1 MNGNNF
7 IYGRMVEDMRKVV
20 FTIDDLAWFKRFY
33 NLTEEQKQDIFND
46 EESFKVIY
54 TLYGEGKNIDRYTLT
69 DHDGNKVK
77 LNDLNGY
84 QRGVVLND
92 CMAYFNGGKYHGNE
106 TEPCGVVDIWDMEKI
121 TEHTCGGS
129 AFMKLKLN
137 GKEFEVSVY
146 FREEEQTYKTSADG
160 TEDRE
165 KVIEA
170 FNQLY

>member
-1 MNGNNF
+1 
-7 IYGRMVEDMRKVV
+7 MVDDMRKVI
-20 FTIDDLAWFKRFY
+20 FTIDDLEYFKRSN
-33 NLTEEQKQDIFND
+33 NLTEEQLQDIFGD
-46 EESFKVIY
+46 KESFKVIY
-54 TLYGEGKNIDRYTLT
+54 TLYGEGNCIDRYTLT
-69 DHDGNKVK
+69 DYDGNKVN

-92 CMAYFNGGKYHGNE
+92 CMEYFNGGKYHSNE
-106 TEPCGVVDIWDMEKI
+106 TEPCGVVDIQDMEKI
-121 TEHTCGGS
+121 TEHTYGGS

-137 GKEFEVSVY
+137 GKEYEVSVY
-146 FREEEQTYKTSADG
+146 FREDGQTYKTTADG

>member
-1 MNGNNF
+1 
-7 IYGRMVEDMRKVV
+7 MRKVI
-20 FTIDDLAWFKRFY
+20 FTIDDLAWMQKHY
-33 NLTEEQKQDIFND
+33 NLADEQMLDIFADNK
-46 EESFKVIY
+46 SFKVIY

-69 DHDGNKVK
+69 DYDGNKIN

-92 CMAYFNGGKYHGNE
+92 CMVYFNGGKYHSNG
-106 TEPCGVVDIWDMEKI
+106 TEPCGVVDIQDMEKI
-121 TEHTCGGS
+121 TEHTYGGS
-129 AFMKLKLN
+129 AFMELKLN
-137 GKEFEVSVY
+137 GKEYEVSVY
-146 FREEEQTYKTSADG
+146 FREDGQTYKTSADG

>member
-1 MNGNNF
+1 
-7 IYGRMVEDMRKVV
+7 MVDDMRKVI
-20 FTIDDLAWFKRFY
+20 FTIDDLEYFKRM
-33 NLTEEQKQDIFND
+33 LQKQEVTEEAQKDILDNLNQ
-46 EESFKVIY
+46 FKVIY
-54 TLYGEGKNIDRYTLT
+54 TLYGEGKSVNRYTLT
-69 DHDGNKVK
+69 DFDGNKVN

-84 QRGVVLND
+84 QKGVVLND

-106 TEPCGVVDIWDMEKI
+106 TEPCGVVDIQDMEKI
-121 TEHTCGGS
+121 TEHTYGGS

-137 GKEFEVSVY
+137 GKEYEVSVY
-146 FREEEQTYKTSADG
+146 FREEGQTYKTTADG